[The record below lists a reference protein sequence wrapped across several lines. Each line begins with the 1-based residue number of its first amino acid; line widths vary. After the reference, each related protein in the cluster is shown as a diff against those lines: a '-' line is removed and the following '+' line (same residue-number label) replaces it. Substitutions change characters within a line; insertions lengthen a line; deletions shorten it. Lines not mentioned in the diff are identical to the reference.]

1 MRQSSKNFINLAGA
15 NKGKVKLYIIELY
28 ITVVSKRIVVF
39 KFPNRKLRAN
49 GGCLDSKRR

>member
-1 MRQSSKNFINLAGA
+1 MRQSSKNFINLTGV
-15 NKGKVKLYIIELY
+15 NKGKVKLYIIELC